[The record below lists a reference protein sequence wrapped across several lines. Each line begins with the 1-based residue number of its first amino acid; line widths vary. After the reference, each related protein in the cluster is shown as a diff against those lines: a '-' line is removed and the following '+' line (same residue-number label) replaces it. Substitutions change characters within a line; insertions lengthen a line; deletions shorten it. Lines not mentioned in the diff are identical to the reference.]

1 MNRNAGVDW
10 VAGRDITLS
19 HAWRPLVMVLVPFP
33 NIVIQT
39 AGTLNYLGTEL
50 QYLPM
55 DSTVCALQ
63 C

>member
-1 MNRNAGVDW
+1 
-10 VAGRDITLS
+10 
-19 HAWRPLVMVLVPFP
+19 MVLVPFP